1 VGDDAEA
8 KEVIVVKIKK
18 FDQINVLPFIDI
30 MLVLLVIVL
39 TSASFVSKS
48 EIPIDLPQGKG
59 ESASTEPMKYIIIDQ
74 TGVLYFENHK
84 MTFEALQKKILSLNP
99 KTERLVIRSDAK
111 SQFQNFVKVID
122 LLKSH
127 GFKQVSIETKE

>member
-1 VGDDAEA
+1 
-8 KEVIVVKIKK
+8 
-18 FDQINVLPFIDI
+18 
-30 MLVLLVIVL
+30 
-39 TSASFVSKS
+39 
-48 EIPIDLPQGKG
+48 
-59 ESASTEPMKYIIIDQ
+59 MKYIIIDE
-74 TGVLYFENHK
+74 TGQLYFENQK

-99 KTERLVIRSDAK
+99 AKERLVIRSDAK